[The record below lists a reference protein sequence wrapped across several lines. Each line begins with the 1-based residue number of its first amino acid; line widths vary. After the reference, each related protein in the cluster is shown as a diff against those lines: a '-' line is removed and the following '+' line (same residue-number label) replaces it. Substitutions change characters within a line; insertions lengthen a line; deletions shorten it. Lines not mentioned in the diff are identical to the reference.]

1 MIGGKRKRGPK
12 PKVPKALIKEP
23 EQKPKKRKLNMKN
36 DKAKRNK

>member
-23 EQKPKKRKLNMKN
+23 EQKPKKEKIEQEQ
-36 DKAKRNK
+36 